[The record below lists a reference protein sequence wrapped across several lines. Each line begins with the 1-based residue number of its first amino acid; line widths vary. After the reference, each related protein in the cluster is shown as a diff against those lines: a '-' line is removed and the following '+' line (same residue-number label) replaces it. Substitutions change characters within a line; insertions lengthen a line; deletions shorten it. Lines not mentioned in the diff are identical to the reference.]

1 MADTTTIITITTIIF
16 CEFPENADFYY
27 GFIHLAWGGGYIF
40 GPIIMLLAYDSIGYT
55 GIFFLLSGI
64 ISVGALV
71 PAICMIP
78 SRLNTNDE
86 SDDKDEKDLKS
97 VNYCDFFKSYRSMTI
112 LIISLLGITPL
123 IYVDG
128 TLAVRLMAMG
138 MTEA

>member
-1 MADTTTIITITTIIF
+1 MADTATVITITTIILS
-16 CEFPENADFYY
+16 EFPENGDFYY
-27 GFIHLAWGGGYIF
+27 GFIHLAWGGGLII
-40 GPIIMLLAYDSIGYT
+40 GPIIVLLAYDSIGYT
-55 GIFFLLSGI
+55 GMFFLLACI

-71 PAICMIP
+71 PSICMIP
-78 SRLNTNDE
+78 TRLNTNDE

-97 VNYCDFFKSYRSMTI
+97 VNYCDFFKSYRTMTI

-128 TLAVRLMAMG
+128 LLAMRLMAMG